1 MTLTIYKTIDHFTP
15 QLNGLIEDFDIW
27 LKDTAGVVYTDPNF
41 QFIKP
46 ALNTSIKIDIPQT
59 VSLPDN
65 PIGNYLSLVETAEN
79 GEKHTTY
86 YFIVGSRWAAQ
97 STVYLDLQMDTLNTF
112 PGILNDID
120 DKTTIIR
127 QHRDRFFKT
136 DRLVRGQTALL
147 TNIINDI
154 PEPIGDC
161 PKYLDEKYLLIYIAI
176 LNKNIERKEI
186 RNYLSEDNLVLIRK
200 NNPLYMFDEI

>member
-1 MTLTIYKTIDHFTP
+1 MILTIYKTIDRFTP

-27 LKDTAGVVYTDPNF
+27 LRDTAGVVYTDRNF

-65 PIGNYLSLVETAEN
+65 PIGNYLSLVETGEN

-127 QHRDRFFKT
+127 QHKDRFFKT

-161 PKYLDEKYLLIYIAI
+161 PKYLDEKVAI
-176 LNKNIERKEI
+176 EGDSNGNI
-186 RNYLSEDNLVLIRK
+186 NQ
-200 NNPLYMFDEI
+200 P